1 MLFLLVMPVK
11 KPEIYFHTKCRW
23 NMAIFR
29 WDKILWFRKTNG
41 CHIRILLLLMC
52 SHRNVIFYLN
62 FVVIQSAGV
71 MTSYRFSGWR
81 PWSQKSTSRFRF
93 SKCAH
98 L

>member
-52 SHRNVIFYLN
+52 SHRNVIFYLPAK
-62 FVVIQSAGV
+62 FCGDPKRRCYDVISI
-71 MTSYRFSGWR
+71 
-81 PWSQKSTSRFRF
+81 FRMAAMESEIYF
-93 SKCAH
+93 QVQV
-98 L
+98 